1 MQAQTTSVRCAF
13 QNLNNEKTALDP
25 NTYFSYKHLIK
36 LTSYIATMN
45 TETQLNTLRYA
56 PEANSQ
62 QNLAKKLGFSLGKT
76 NYVLKGV
83 IAKGWIKAERFI
95 NSDNK
100 AGYRYVL
107 TPSGVKAR
115 IELTEAFI
123 ERKKQEYEE
132 LQQDLKQL
140 KTHNNV

>member
-1 MQAQTTSVRCAF
+1 
-13 QNLNNEKTALDP
+13 
-25 NTYFSYKHLIK
+25 
-36 LTSYIATMN
+36 MN

-62 QNLAKKLGFSLGKT
+62 QSLAKKLGFSLGKT
-76 NYVLKGV
+76 NYILKGV
-83 IAKGWIKAERFI
+83 IEKGWIKAERFV

-100 AGYRYVL
+100 ASYRYVL

-140 KTHNNV
+140 KDTH